1 MGPSSSRSTPTARVL
16 VVGASGYSGGVLARL
31 VAFHPHLVLAGAT
44 SDARAGKNVG
54 HELGFT
60 SDVLFSKNAEAER
73 AADGCDVVFL
83 ATPAEVSAELGP
95 KLVQGGR
102 TVVDLSGAFRLATGD
117 DVRAH
122 YKFSHPNESRL
133 GSTPY
138 GLPELFGAPKKGDLV
153 ANPGCYPTPTLLGL
167 GPLVKAGLVS
177 GAGIVVDAKS
187 GTTGAGRQSKEE
199 HSYAEV
205 SENFRA
211 YKLLSHQHEPEIAQ
225 KLAAYSGKDVTGLVF
240 TPHLLPVRRG
250 LLTTCYARPSANV
263 TARDLEACLRDTY
276 AGAVFVEIVAPEA
289 VTLASVVGT
298 NMCRLGVVSRGDMA
312 IVVGAIDNLVKGA
325 AGQALQN
332 VNLALGFDE
341 GCGLSGLHRSAA

>member
-1 MGPSSSRSTPTARVL
+1 MSSHRVI

-31 VAFHPHLVLAGAT
+31 LASHPHLRLHAAT

-54 HELGFT
+54 RELGFS
-60 SDVLFSKNAEAER
+60 SDVVFVPNAEAER
-73 AADGCDVVFL
+73 AAASCDVAFL

-95 KLVQGGR
+95 KLAEGGR

-122 YKFSHPNESRL
+122 YKFLHPHASRL
-133 GSTPY
+133 GVTHY
-138 GLPELFGAPKKGDLV
+138 GLPELFGAPSRGTLV
-153 ANPGCYPTPTLLGL
+153 SNPGCYPTPTLLGL
-167 GPLVKAGLVS
+167 GPLVRAGLVS
-177 GAGIVVDAKS
+177 PKAIVVDAKS

-199 HSYAEV
+199 HSFAEV
-205 SENFRA
+205 AENLRA
-211 YKLLSHQHEPEIAQ
+211 YKVLSHQHEPEIAQ
-225 KLAAYSGKDVTGLVF
+225 KLAAFSGKAVEGLVF

-250 LLTTCYARPSANV
+250 LLSTCYARPLTSAP
-263 TARDLEACLRDTY
+263 AKDLEACLRDTY
-276 AGAVFVEIVAPEA
+276 AGSPFVEIVSPEE

-298 NMCRLGVVSRGDMA
+298 NMCRLGVAARGDVVV
-312 IVVGAIDNLVKGA
+312 VVGAIDNLVKGA

>member
-1 MGPSSSRSTPTARVL
+1 MSTHSVI

-31 VAFHPHLVLAGAT
+31 VAHHPHLSLRAAT
-44 SDARAGKNVG
+44 SDARAGKNIG
-54 HELGFT
+54 RELGFA
-60 SDVLFSKNAEAER
+60 SDVLFVKNGEAER
-73 AADGCDVVFL
+73 VAAECDIVFL

-95 KLVQGGR
+95 KLATQGR

-122 YKFSHPNESRL
+122 YKFSHPHEARL

-138 GLPELFGAPKKGDLV
+138 GLPELFGAPEKGVLV

-167 GPLVKAGLVS
+167 GPLVKAGLIS

-199 HSYAEV
+199 HSFAEV

-211 YKLLSHQHEPEIAQ
+211 YKVLGHQHEPEIAQ
-225 KLAAYSGKDVTGLVF
+225 KLAAYSGKDVSGLVF

-250 LLTTCYARPSANV
+250 LLSTCYARPKSNV
-263 TARDLEACLRDTY
+263 TASDLEACLREAY
-276 AGAVFVEIVAPEA
+276 RSSPFVEIVSPEE

-298 NMCRLGVVSRGDMA
+298 NMCRLGVASRADMA

-341 GCGLSGLHRSAA
+341 GCGLIGLHRSAA

>member
-1 MGPSSSRSTPTARVL
+1 MSTQRVI

-31 VAFHPHLVLAGAT
+31 LASHPHLTLHAAT

-54 HELGFT
+54 RELGFR
-60 SDVLFSKNAEAER
+60 SDVCFVKNGEALR
-73 AADGCDVVFL
+73 AAETCDVAFL
-83 ATPAEVSAELGP
+83 ATPAEVSASLGP
-95 KLVQGGR
+95 ELHAAGK

-122 YKFSHPNESRL
+122 YKFSHPHEDRL
-133 GSTPY
+133 GKTRY
-138 GLPELFGAPKKGDLV
+138 GLPEMFGAPEKGALV

-177 GAGIVVDAKS
+177 PSGIVVDAKS

-199 HSYAEV
+199 HSFAEV
-205 SENFRA
+205 AENLRA
-211 YKLLSHQHEPEIAQ
+211 YKLLSHQHEPEISQ
-225 KLAAYSGKDVTGLVF
+225 KLAAYAGTAVTGLVF

-250 LLTTCYARPSANV
+250 LLTTSYVRPVAGAD
-263 TARDLEACLRDTY
+263 TAKLEACLRDTY
-276 AGAVFVEIVAPEA
+276 AGSLFVEIVAPEE
-289 VTLASVVGT
+289 VTLASVTGT
-298 NMCRLGVVSRGDMA
+298 NMCRLGVVSRGDVA

-341 GCGLSGLHRSAA
+341 GCGLVGLQRSAA

>member
-1 MGPSSSRSTPTARVL
+1 MLSTHRVI

-31 VAFHPHLVLAGAT
+31 LAFHPHLRLHAAT

-54 HELGFT
+54 RELGIA
-60 SDVLFSKNAEAER
+60 SDVVFVKNAEAAR
-73 AADGCDVVFL
+73 AAEECDVVFL

-95 KLVQGGR
+95 ALHATKK
-102 TVVDLSGAFRLATGD
+102 TVIDLSGAFRLASAD

-122 YKFSHPNESRL
+122 YKFSHPHPARL
-133 GSTPY
+133 GATHY
-138 GLPELFGAPKKGDLV
+138 GLPELFGAPERGALV

-167 GPLVKAGLVS
+167 APLVAAGLVEPH
-177 GAGIVVDAKS
+177 GIVVDAKS

-199 HSYAEV
+199 HSFAEV
-205 SENFRA
+205 AENLRP

-225 KLAAYSGKDVTGLVF
+225 KLGAYAGKTIEGLVF

-250 LLTTCYARPSANV
+250 LMSTCYARPLPGVDGKA
-263 TARDLEACLRDTY
+263 LEACLRDTY
-276 AGAVFVEIVAPEA
+276 AGAPFVEIVAPEE
-289 VTLASVVGT
+289 VTLASVTGT
-298 NMCRLGVVSRGDMA
+298 NACRLGVVARPGVA

-332 VNLALGFDE
+332 ANLALGFPE
-341 GCGLSGLHRSAA
+341 GCGLVGLHRSAA

>member
-1 MGPSSSRSTPTARVL
+1 MSTTSARVI

-31 VAFHPHLVLAGAT
+31 LVHHPHLTLHAAT
-44 SDARAGKNVG
+44 SDARAGKNLG
-54 HELGFT
+54 RELGFA
-60 SDVLFSKNAEAER
+60 SDVVFVKNAEAER
-73 AADGCDVVFL
+73 AAAECEVVFL

-95 KLVQGGR
+95 KLASNGR

-122 YKFSHPNESRL
+122 YKFSHPHESRL
-133 GSTPY
+133 GKTHY
-138 GLPELFGAPKKGDLV
+138 GLPELFGAPKKGELV

-167 GPLVKAGLVS
+167 GPLLKAGLVS
-177 GAGIVVDAKS
+177 GAGLVVDAKS

-199 HSYAEV
+199 HSFAEV
-205 SENFRA
+205 SENLRA

-225 KLAAYSGKDVTGLVF
+225 KLAAYSEELVTGLVF

-250 LLTTCYARPSANV
+250 LLSTCYARPKANV
-263 TARDLEACLRDTY
+263 TVRDLEECLRIAY
-276 AGAVFVEIVAPEA
+276 ASAPFVELVAPEE

-298 NMCRLGVVSRGDMA
+298 NMCRLGVACRSDVV

-332 VNLALGFDE
+332 VNLAFGFEE
-341 GCGLSGLHRSAA
+341 GCGLTGLHRSAA